1 MLRCMSRV
9 CRLYDLG
16 STNGTKVD
24 GAELNGVLLQ
34 NGDLL
39 KFGETELQFVHE
51 ESV

>member
-1 MLRCMSRV
+1 MYESCV

-24 GAELNGVLLQ
+24 GADLSGVVLQ
-34 NGDLL
+34 NGYLL